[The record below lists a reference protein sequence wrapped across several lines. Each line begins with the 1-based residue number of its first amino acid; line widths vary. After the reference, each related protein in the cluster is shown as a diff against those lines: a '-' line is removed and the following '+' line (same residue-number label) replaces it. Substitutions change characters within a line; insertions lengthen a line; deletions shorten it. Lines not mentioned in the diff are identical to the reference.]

1 MKTATPL
8 CLIVCMVMALAACGG
23 GNDSNGGTGK
33 SCGGGD
39 GDAKVADFSTPKG
52 CLEALD
58 AAYEAKD
65 IDRIVACFRTDDVQ
79 KLKDELGGKLP
90 KVWDAGGYMRLAY
103 DEADLKVDGEKAE
116 IRAVHK
122 IKLSKDAA
130 VIDDPEGIYLENEG
144 GEWKVVRR

>member
-1 MKTATPL
+1 MKTATSF
-8 CLIVCMVMALAACGG
+8 CLFVCMVIALAACGS
-23 GNDSNGGTGK
+23 GNDSIDN
-33 SCGGGD
+33 SRGGGD
-39 GDAKVADFSTPKG
+39 GDTKVADFSTPKG

-65 IDRIVACFRTDDVQ
+65 IDRIVACIRTDDVQ
-79 KLKDELGGKLP
+79 KLREELGGKLP

-122 IKLSKDAA
+122 IKLSRDAA
-130 VIDDPEGIYLENEG
+130 EIDDPEGIYLENKG